1 MMKTCS
7 SCPTPAKCKKAG
19 KCLKGNYAKGGMG
32 KLKAPSIMIAV
43 AMPKASKASVPKAPK
58 VKKLK

>member
-1 MMKTCS
+1 MKTCAN
-7 SCPTPAKCKKAG
+7 CPTPAKCKKAG

-43 AMPKASKASVPKAPK
+43 AMPKAGKASMPKAPK
-58 VKKLK
+58 VKGAK

>member
-1 MMKTCS
+1 MMKTCP

-43 AMPKASKASVPKAPK
+43 AMPKVGKASMPKAPK
-58 VKKLK
+58 VKGAK

>member
-1 MMKTCS
+1 MKTCP

-43 AMPKASKASVPKAPK
+43 AMPKVSKAPK
-58 VKKLK
+58 VKKPK